1 MKKLLLPLLGLVVFL
16 SACATGFDQKAQLKK
31 TSDTIVVQVA
41 KQNAAIAT
49 IQNQIGA
56 FPSTFET
63 AYAAHPNADF
73 QNEGKIHALIQ
84 KREAAYKQLERAQTQ
99 LESASN
105 QLVKINSQDNATLPK
120 TQLKKTIATL
130 KLSKLDHRTF
140 DAYYKE
146 LTDAEQDFFDTVAS
160 DPTDKS
166 GIEDALGQLN
176 QYDSSLGQ
184 QADIVEANLQTVTA
198 DAQSLHAA
206 ALKMK

>member
-1 MKKLLLPLLGLVVFL
+1 MRQSHDSKSNRGFSIHFRNGLRNAPQRRLP
-16 SACATGFDQKAQLKK
+16 KRW
-31 TSDTIVVQVA
+31 
-41 KQNAAIAT
+41 QN
-49 IQNQIGA
+49 
-56 FPSTFET
+56 SR
-63 AYAAHPNADF
+63 
-73 QNEGKIHALIQ
+73 LIQ
-84 KREAAYKQLERAQTQ
+84 KREAAYKQLERAQSQ

-120 TQLKKTIATL
+120 SELKKTIATL
-130 KLSKLDHRTF
+130 KLAKLDHKTF

-146 LTDAEQDFFDTVAS
+146 LTDAEQDFFDTVAADPS
-160 DPTDKS
+160 DKA

-184 QADIVEANLQTVTA
+184 QADIVEANLQSVTA